1 MSARSIARELKLPWL
16 WVLEPSESIMSDFLV
31 RSVLIFA
38 EHNLLQHLR
47 NTKVSYVLNVPTQFS
62 ITNTDLH
69 ISSSSLARWI
79 RRYLWLLKIMLGFP
93 FEVSAS
99 TEHELHVYGTN
110 KHVELNAARK
120 PTVLL

>member
-1 MSARSIARELKLPWL
+1 MSARSIARELELSWL
-16 WVLEPSESIMSDFLV
+16 WVSEPSESIMSDLV

-69 ISSSSLARWI
+69 VSS
-79 RRYLWLLKIMLGFP
+79 
-93 FEVSAS
+93 
-99 TEHELHVYGTN
+99 
-110 KHVELNAARK
+110 
-120 PTVLL
+120 